1 MKLVRVAGTAAVL
14 FFAGM
19 MMMPLQTQHAA
30 QGEKQGKP
38 EQRAQQPQQ
47 QQQRAQQPQQ
57 QQQRAQQPQQQQQ
70 RAQQPQQQQQRAQ
83 QPQQQ
88 QQRAQQP
95 QPQQQRSQQPQQQR
109 AQQPQQQRGQQ
120 PQQQQQRAQQPQQ
133 QRAQQPQQ
141 ARQQTQPQR
150 TQQQARAWQQQRGW
164 QQQGGAWQAPT
175 TWQQGRA
182 TQWSSQHRTW
192 AQRGGYG
199 GYYVPQAS
207 FNLYFGSQH
216 FFHIGARPVMYMGYP
231 RFQYGGYSFMLLDPW
246 PEYWSV
252 NWYSSDDLYIDYD
265 DGYYLYD
272 RRYPDVRLAV
282 MIDV

>member
-1 MKLVRVAGTAAVL
+1 MKLVRVTGTAAVL
-14 FFAGM
+14 MLVGM
-19 MMMPLQTQHAA
+19 IIPAYAQHE
-30 QGEKQGKP
+30 GEGGKQAEKS
-38 EQRAQQPQQ
+38 A
-47 QQQRAQQPQQ
+47 
-57 QQQRAQQPQQQQQ
+57 
-70 RAQQPQQQQQRAQ
+70 
-83 QPQQQ
+83 
-88 QQRAQQP
+88 
-95 QPQQQRSQQPQQQR
+95 PQQQR
-109 AQQPQQQRGQQ
+109 AQQPQQQRAQ
-120 PQQQQQRAQQPQQ
+120 PPQQQRAQQPQQ

-164 QQQGGAWQAPT
+164 QQQGGAWQAHT

-216 FFHIGARPVMYMGYP
+216 FFHIGTRPVMYMGYP
-231 RFQYGGYSFMLLDPW
+231 RFQYGGYSFLLLDPW
-246 PEYWSV
+246 PEYWSD

>member
-19 MMMPLQTQHAA
+19 MMMPVQTQHAA

-38 EQRAQQPQQ
+38 EQQRAQPQQ

-57 QQQRAQQPQQQQQ
+57 QQH
-70 RAQQPQQQQQRAQ
+70 
-83 QPQQQ
+83 
-88 QQRAQQP
+88 AQQP
-95 QPQQQRSQQPQQQR
+95 QPQQPKQRPHQPQQQR
-109 AQQPQQQRGQQ
+109 TQP
-120 PQQQQQRAQQPQQ
+120 
-133 QRAQQPQQ
+133 QPQQ

-164 QQQGGAWQAPT
+164 QQQGGAWQAHT

-216 FFHIGARPVMYMGYP
+216 SFRIGTRPVMYMGYP
-231 RFQYGGYSFMLLDPW
+231 RFQYGGYSFLLLDPW
-246 PEYWSV
+246 PEYGSD

>member
-38 EQRAQQPQQ
+38 EQQRAQPQQ

-83 QPQQQ
+83 QPQQ
-88 QQRAQQP
+88 
-95 QPQQQRSQQPQQQR
+95 
-109 AQQPQQQRGQQ
+109 
-120 PQQQQQRAQQPQQ
+120 
-133 QRAQQPQQ
+133 

-164 QQQGGAWQAPT
+164 QQQGGAWQAHT

-216 FFHIGARPVMYMGYP
+216 FFHIGTRPVMYMGYP
-231 RFQYGGYSFMLLDPW
+231 RFQYGGYSFLLLDPW
-246 PEYWSV
+246 PEYWSD

>member
-19 MMMPLQTQHAA
+19 MMMPVQTQHAA

-38 EQRAQQPQQ
+38 EQQRAQPQQQQQRAQQPQQQQHAQPPQPQQRAQQPQQQRAQPQPQRAQPQQQQ

-57 QQQRAQQPQQQQQ
+57 QQQRAQQPQQQQT
-70 RAQQPQQQQQRAQ
+70 QP
-83 QPQQQ
+83 
-88 QQRAQQP
+88 
-95 QPQQQRSQQPQQQR
+95 
-109 AQQPQQQRGQQ
+109 
-120 PQQQQQRAQQPQQ
+120 
-133 QRAQQPQQ
+133 QPQQ

-164 QQQGGAWQAPT
+164 QQQGGAWQAHT

-216 FFHIGARPVMYMGYP
+216 FFHIGTRPVMYMGYP

-246 PEYWSV
+246 PEYWSD